1 MRMDASLTRACVD
14 PHHPCHSADC
24 TPSAINPQIPNSCS
38 TCSSCAMKK
47 LRNLCDSSGLS
58 PQFACLLRTSYAY
71 CSSSCIEHGTLPKP
85 PPPNQCGAQI
95 TWQRLV
101 RWHVVSSL
109 PKLVALSLHQLN
121 FPPPLRR
128 SYRRIRNTEHLIPS
142 VLRWRGRGR
151 KWLAEIKRPKQC
163 TFHHPCLRSCL
174 NRGIRHHFCGS
185 VGIMLMQGLLHA
197 GASALSCYIEVR
209 STSLDSGTFSYRQ
222 KPSWRSFPS
231 ADL

>member
-1 MRMDASLTRACVD
+1 MAVQSSGLTPLLCFYSWPAADMRMDASLTRACVD

-24 TPSAINPQIPNSCS
+24 KPSAINPQIPNSCS

-163 TFHHPCLRSCL
+163 TFHHPSSMLAIVSEPGHPAPL
-174 NRGIRHHFCGS
+174 LW
-185 VGIMLMQGLLHA
+185 VGRNYVDAGLLHA
-197 GASALSCYIEVR
+197 WASALSCSMEVR
-209 STSLDSGTFSYRQ
+209 R
-222 KPSWRSFPS
+222 
-231 ADL
+231 